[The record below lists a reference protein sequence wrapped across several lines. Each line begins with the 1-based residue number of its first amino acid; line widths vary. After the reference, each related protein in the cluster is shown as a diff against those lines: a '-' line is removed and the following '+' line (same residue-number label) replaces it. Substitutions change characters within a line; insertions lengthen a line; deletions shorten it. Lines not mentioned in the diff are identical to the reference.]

1 MRYRDPRLRLALY
14 ILLLIAFSGTFVWLV
29 FLSSWYAILPGL
41 GIIWVVYRVIRLF
54 NRVPRELSYFLDA
67 VENEDSTL
75 FFSEDV
81 GHEPTKKM
89 HESLNRLNR
98 LIQEVKL
105 SSREQE
111 RYYGILLEQVSTG
124 IVVVN
129 NKGNILLANRAAKEL
144 LNYPF
149 FTHVEQLRRVDSNLH
164 RIFSRLAQ
172 ESRHQ
177 IVKEVYESGM
187 MRLSLQATSFV
198 NQGTALRV
206 ISIHDIR
213 HELDAKELESWQKL
227 IRVLTHEIMNS
238 ITPITS
244 LSETLLKYYI
254 PGGYTAGG
262 TTKDTTVYRED
273 GVPRDTVRGVVKDG
287 AESAVDGTTVERV
300 GDVTEDLTEN
310 ASLGEGGT
318 VQMGTPGRK
327 PVDEKTI
334 ANTVK
339 GLEVINERGV
349 GLIRFV
355 ESYRKLTRL
364 SKPVLKPIALKGLIE
379 HLLVLLENEPDFH
392 RIHFL
397 VEINPADVSVEVDE
411 AQISQVFINLIKNAM
426 QAVEGVDSPKIAI
439 STAHTDTGF
448 FEVNIVDNGPGISP
462 EVMEQIFVP
471 FFTTKESGS
480 GIGLSLS
487 RQIMKNHGGSIEAT
501 SSPGHTRFV
510 LKFAR

>member
-14 ILLLIAFSGTFVWLV
+14 ILLLIVFSGTLV
-29 FLSSWYAILPGL
+29 LLVHLSSWYAILPGL
-41 GIIWVVYRVIRLF
+41 AIIWVVYRVIRLF

-124 IVVVN
+124 IVEVN

-149 FTHVEQLRRVDSNLH
+149 LTHVEQLRRVDSNLH
-164 RIFSRLAQ
+164 RVFSRLAQ

-262 TTKDTTVYRED
+262 T
-273 GVPRDTVRGVVKDG
+273 
-287 AESAVDGTTVERV
+287 
-300 GDVTEDLTEN
+300 
-310 ASLGEGGT
+310 
-318 VQMGTPGRK
+318 
-327 PVDEKTI
+327 VDEKTI

-339 GLEVINERGV
+339 GLKVINERGV

-364 SKPVLKPIALKGLIE
+364 SKPVLKPVALKGLIE

-397 VEINPADVSVEVDE
+397 VEIDPVDASIDVDE
-411 AQISQVFINLIKNAM
+411 AQMSQVFINLIKNAM
-426 QAVEGVDSPKIAI
+426 QAVEGVDSPKIVI
-439 STAHTDTGF
+439 SANYTESGL

-487 RQIMKNHGGSIEAT
+487 RQIMKNHGGSIEVT

>member
-1 MRYRDPRLRLALY
+1 
-14 ILLLIAFSGTFVWLV
+14 
-29 FLSSWYAILPGL
+29 
-41 GIIWVVYRVIRLF
+41 
-54 NRVPRELSYFLDA
+54 
-67 VENEDSTL
+67 
-75 FFSEDV
+75 
-81 GHEPTKKM
+81 
-89 HESLNRLNR
+89 
-98 LIQEVKL
+98 
-105 SSREQE
+105 
-111 RYYGILLEQVSTG
+111 
-124 IVVVN
+124 
-129 NKGNILLANRAAKEL
+129 
-144 LNYPF
+144 
-149 FTHVEQLRRVDSNLH
+149 
-164 RIFSRLAQ
+164 
-172 ESRHQ
+172 
-177 IVKEVYESGM
+177 
-187 MRLSLQATSFV
+187 
-198 NQGTALRV
+198 V

-262 TTKDTTVYRED
+262 T
-273 GVPRDTVRGVVKDG
+273 
-287 AESAVDGTTVERV
+287 
-300 GDVTEDLTEN
+300 
-310 ASLGEGGT
+310 
-318 VQMGTPGRK
+318 
-327 PVDEKTI
+327 VDEKTI

-339 GLEVINERGV
+339 GLKVINERGV

-364 SKPVLKPIALKGLIE
+364 SKPVLKPVALKGLIE

-397 VEINPADVSVEVDE
+397 VEIDPVDASIDVDE
-411 AQISQVFINLIKNAM
+411 AQMSQVFINLIKNAM
-426 QAVEGVDSPKIAI
+426 QAVEGVDSPKIVI
-439 STAHTDTGF
+439 SANYTESGL

>member
-14 ILLLIAFSGTFVWLV
+14 ILLLIVFSGTLV
-29 FLSSWYAILPGL
+29 LLVHLSSWYAILPGL

-129 NKGNILLANRAAKEL
+129 DKGNILLANRAAKEL

-149 FTHVEQLRRVDSNLH
+149 LTHVEQLRRVDSNLH

-177 IVKEVYESGM
+177 IVKEVYESGLT
-187 MRLSLQATSFV
+187 RLSLQATSFV
-198 NQGTALRV
+198 NQGSALRV

-254 PGGYTAGG
+254 PGEYMAGG
-262 TTKDTTVYRED
+262 V
-273 GVPRDTVRGVVKDG
+273 
-287 AESAVDGTTVERV
+287 
-300 GDVTEDLTEN
+300 
-310 ASLGEGGT
+310 
-318 VQMGTPGRK
+318 
-327 PVDEKTI
+327 VDEKTI

-339 GLEVINERGV
+339 GLKVINERGV

-379 HLLVLLENEPDFH
+379 HLLVLLENESDFH

-397 VEINPADVSVEVDE
+397 VEIESADITIEVDE

-426 QAVEGVDSPKIAI
+426 QAVEGVDSPQIVI
-439 STAHTDTGF
+439 SAAHAGTGF
-448 FEVNIVDNGPGISP
+448 FEVSVMDNGPGIPP

-487 RQIMKNHGGSIEAT
+487 RQIMKNHGGSIEVT
-501 SSPGHTRFV
+501 SSPGHTRFT
-510 LKFAR
+510 LKIAR